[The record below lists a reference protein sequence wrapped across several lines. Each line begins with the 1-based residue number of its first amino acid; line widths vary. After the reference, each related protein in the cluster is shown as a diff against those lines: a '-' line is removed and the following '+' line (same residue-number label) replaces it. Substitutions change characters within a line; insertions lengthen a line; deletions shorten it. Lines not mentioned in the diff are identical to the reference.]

1 MGTSYYDALDGGEAT
16 VFIYSYSTNR
26 HLEFIADIQ
35 SFSDNFAAN
44 VNSEA
49 TYGRIDAIKTYSGT
63 TREISF
69 SLKVESTTQDE
80 NFFKDIKAMA
90 ARMYG
95 QYTNTQGNTPYILK
109 SPPMF
114 AIKIDPILVGGT
126 SVKDRGNKSISKL
139 LPGFITSFGITYD
152 VTKGTETSGG
162 GTVPRE
168 ITLNFSFSPLHDRM
182 GGFKEDSK
190 SNTKGWPF

>member
-1 MGTSYYDALDGGEAT
+1 MGTSYYNALEGGEVS
-16 VFIYSYSTNR
+16 VFIYSYSTDR
-26 HLEFIADIQ
+26 HLEFSADIQ

-69 SLKVESTTQDE
+69 SLKIESTTQGG
-80 NFFKDIKAMA
+80 NFFNDIKAMA
-90 ARMYG
+90 GRMYG
-95 QYTNTQGNTPYILK
+95 QYTNTQRNTPYILK

-126 SVKDRGNKSISKL
+126 SVKDRGNTTISKL

-152 VTKGTETSGG
+152 VTKGTETSSGEK
-162 GTVPRE
+162 VPRE
-168 ITLNFSFSPLHDRM
+168 ITLNFSFSPIHDRM
-182 GGFKEDSK
+182 GGFKENNK
-190 SNTKGWPF
+190 SNTPGWPF